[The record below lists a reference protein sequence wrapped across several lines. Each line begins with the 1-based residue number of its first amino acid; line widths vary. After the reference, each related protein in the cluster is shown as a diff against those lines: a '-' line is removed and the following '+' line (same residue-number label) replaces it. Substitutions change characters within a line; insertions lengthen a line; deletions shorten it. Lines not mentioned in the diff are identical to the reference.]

1 MSKVTINGVDLEL
14 DLMDAD
20 VVEKFEDLN
29 KGIVE
34 KIQDPKAYEGL
45 STADGMRYQ
54 CTCVNEYFD
63 ELFGAGTAEKVF
75 HKNNNLGIRMEGF
88 AQVTTLS
95 GEAKAFMDDLSAKY
109 GAGRVQNRQQRRAEQ
124 RKGGKNKHQNR
135 NNFNAVDN
143 G

>member
-29 KGIVE
+29 KWIVK
-34 KIQDPKAYEGL
+34 KIQDPNAYEGL
-45 STADGMRYQ
+45 STADGMRFQ

-63 ELFGAGTAEKVF
+63 KLFGAGTAEKVF

-88 AQVTTLS
+88 AQVTALS
-95 GEAKAFMDDLSAKY
+95 GESKTFMDDLSAKY
-109 GAGRVQNRQQRRAEQ
+109 GSGRVQNRQQRRAEQ

-135 NNFNAVDN
+135 NNFNAVNN

>member
-29 KGIVE
+29 KWIVK
-34 KIQDPKAYEGL
+34 KIQDPNAYEGL

-54 CTCVNEYFD
+54 CACVNEYFD
-63 ELFGAGTAEKVF
+63 KLFGAGTAEKVF

-88 AQVTTLS
+88 AQVTALP
-95 GEAKAFMDDLSAKY
+95 GEVKPFMDDLSAKY
-109 GAGRVQNRQQRRAEQ
+109 GSGRVQNRQQ

-135 NNFNAVDN
+135 NNFNAVNN

>member
-1 MSKVTINGVDLEL
+1 MSKLTINGVDLEL

-29 KGIVE
+29 KWILK
-34 KIQDPKAYEGL
+34 KIQDSKAYEGL

-54 CTCVNEYFD
+54 CACVNEYFD
-63 ELFGAGTAEKVF
+63 ELFGIGTAEKVF

-88 AQVTTLS
+88 AQVTTMS
-95 GEAKAFMDDLSAKY
+95 GEAKSFMDDLTEKY
-109 GAGRVQNRQQRRAEQ
+109 GVGRVQNRQQRRSEQ
-124 RKGGKNKHQNR
+124 RKDGKNKHQNR
-135 NNFNAVDN
+135 NNFNAVSN

>member
-14 DLMDAD
+14 NLMDAD

-29 KGIVE
+29 KGIVK
-34 KIQDPKAYEGL
+34 KIQDPNAYEGL

-54 CTCVNEYFD
+54 CACVNEYFD

-88 AQVTTLS
+88 AQVTALS
-95 GEAKAFMDDLSAKY
+95 GEAKSFMDALSAKY
-109 GAGRVQNRQQRRAEQ
+109 GSERVQNRQQRRAEQ
-124 RKGGKNKHQNR
+124 RKGGKKKHQNR
-135 NNFNAVDN
+135 NNFNAVNN

>member
-29 KGIVE
+29 KEIKK
-34 KIQDPKAYEGL
+34 KIQDPQAYDGL

-54 CTCVNEYFD
+54 CRCVDEYFD
-63 ELFGAGTAEKVF
+63 ALFGIGTAEKVF

-88 AQVTTLS
+88 AQVTALS
-95 GEAKAFMDDLSAKY
+95 GEVKTFMDDLATKY

-124 RKGGKNKHQNR
+124 KKGKNTHLKKK
-135 NNFNAVDN
+135 FNAVNND
-143 G
+143 

>member
-1 MSKVTINGVDLEL
+1 MSKLTINGVDLVL

-29 KGIVE
+29 KEIVK
-34 KIQDPKAYEGL
+34 KIQDPEAYDGL

-54 CTCVNEYFD
+54 CRCVDEYFD
-63 ELFGAGTAEKVF
+63 ALFGIGTAEKVF

-88 AQVTTLS
+88 AQVNALS
-95 GEAKAFMDDLSAKY
+95 GETKTFMDDLATKY

-124 RKGGKNKHQNR
+124 KKRKNTHLKKK
-135 NNFNAVDN
+135 FNAVNND
-143 G
+143 

>member
-1 MSKVTINGVDLEL
+1 MSKVTINGVELEL
-14 DLMDAD
+14 NLLDAD
-20 VVEKFEDLN
+20 VVEKFEELN
-29 KGIVE
+29 QEIIK
-34 KIQDPKAYEGL
+34 KIQDPNAYEGL

-88 AQVTTLS
+88 AQVTALS

-109 GAGRVQNRQQRRAEQ
+109 GSGRVQNRQQRRAEQ

-135 NNFNAVDN
+135 NNFNAVNN

>member
-29 KGIVE
+29 KEIVK
-34 KIQDPKAYEGL
+34 KIQDPNAYEGL
-45 STADGMRYQ
+45 STADGMKYQ

-88 AQVTTLS
+88 AQVTALS
-95 GEAKAFMDDLSAKY
+95 GEAKAFMDDLTAKY
-109 GAGRVQNRQQRRAEQ
+109 GSGRVQNGQQRRAEQ

-135 NNFNAVDN
+135 NNFNAVNN

>member
-1 MSKVTINGVDLEL
+1 MSKVTINGVELEL

-29 KGIVE
+29 KEIVK

-45 STADGMRYQ
+45 STADGMKYQ

-63 ELFGAGTAEKVF
+63 ELFGTGTAEKVF

-88 AQVTTLS
+88 AQVTALS
-95 GEAKAFMDDLSAKY
+95 GEAKTFMDDLSAKY

-135 NNFNAVDN
+135 NNFNAVNN

>member
-29 KGIVE
+29 KWIVK
-34 KIQDPKAYEGL
+34 KIQDPNAYEGL

-54 CTCVNEYFD
+54 CSCVNEYFD
-63 ELFGAGTAEKVF
+63 ELFGTGTAEKVF
-75 HKNNNLGIRMEGF
+75 KKNNNLGIRMEGF
-88 AQVTTLS
+88 AQVTALS
-95 GEAKAFMDDLSAKY
+95 GEAKTFMDGLSAKY
-109 GAGRVQNRQQRRAEQ
+109 GSGRVQNRQQRRAEQ

-135 NNFNAVDN
+135 NNFNAVNN

>member
-1 MSKVTINGVDLEL
+1 MSKVTINGVELEL
-14 DLMDAD
+14 NLLDAD
-20 VVEKFEDLN
+20 VVEKFEELN
-29 KGIVE
+29 QEIIK
-34 KIQDPKAYEGL
+34 KIQDPNAYEGL

-88 AQVTTLS
+88 AQVTALS

-109 GAGRVQNRQQRRAEQ
+109 GSGRVQNRQQRRAEQ

-135 NNFNAVDN
+135 NNFTAVNN

>member
-29 KGIVE
+29 KGIVK
-34 KIQDPKAYEGL
+34 KIKDPNAYEGL
-45 STADGMRYQ
+45 STADAMRYQ

-75 HKNNNLGIRMEGF
+75 HKNNNLGIRMDGF
-88 AQVTTLS
+88 AQVTALS
-95 GEAKAFMDDLSAKY
+95 REAKTFMDDLSAKY
-109 GAGRVQNRQQRRAEQ
+109 GSRRVQNRQQRRAEQ
-124 RKGGKNKHQNR
+124 RKGGKNKYRNR
-135 NNFNAVDN
+135 NNFNVVDN

>member
-1 MSKVTINGVDLEL
+1 MSKLTINGVDLEL

-20 VVEKFEDLN
+20 VVERFEDLN
-29 KGIVE
+29 KEIVK
-34 KIQDPKAYEGL
+34 KIQDPEAYDGL

-54 CTCVNEYFD
+54 CSCVNDYFD
-63 ELFGAGTAEKVF
+63 KLFGEGTAEKVF

-88 AQVTTLS
+88 AQVTALS
-95 GEAKAFMDDLSAKY
+95 GEAKTFMDDLTEKY

-124 RKGGKNKHQNR
+124 RKGGKNKHQNKK
-135 NNFNAVDN
+135 NFNAVNN

>member
-29 KGIVE
+29 KEIKK
-34 KIQDPKAYEGL
+34 KIQDPQAYDGL

-54 CTCVNEYFD
+54 CRCVDEYFD
-63 ELFGAGTAEKVF
+63 ALFGIGTAEKVF

-88 AQVTTLS
+88 AQVTALS
-95 GEAKAFMDDLSAKY
+95 GEAKTFMDDLATKY

-124 RKGGKNKHQNR
+124 KKGKKYTLKEEIQR
-135 NNFNAVDN
+135 CK
-143 G
+143 

>member
-1 MSKVTINGVDLEL
+1 MSKATINGVDLEL

-29 KGIVE
+29 KEIKK
-34 KIQDPKAYEGL
+34 KIQDPQAYDGL

-54 CTCVNEYFD
+54 CRCVDEYFD
-63 ELFGAGTAEKVF
+63 ALFGIGTAEKVF

-88 AQVTTLS
+88 AQVTALS
-95 GEAKAFMDDLSAKY
+95 GEAKTFMDDLATKY

-124 RKGGKNKHQNR
+124 EKGKNTHLKKK
-135 NNFNAVDN
+135 FNAVNND
-143 G
+143 

>member
-29 KGIVE
+29 KGIVK
-34 KIQDPKAYEGL
+34 KIQDPNAYEGL

-54 CTCVNEYFD
+54 CACVNEYFD

-88 AQVTTLS
+88 AQVTALS

-109 GAGRVQNRQQRRAEQ
+109 ESGRVQNRQQ

-135 NNFNAVDN
+135 NNFNAVNN

>member
-29 KGIVE
+29 KWIVK
-34 KIQDPKAYEGL
+34 KIQDPNAYEGL

-63 ELFGAGTAEKVF
+63 KLFGARTAEKVF

-88 AQVTTLS
+88 AQVTALS
-95 GEAKAFMDDLSAKY
+95 GEAKTFMDDLSAKY
-109 GAGRVQNRQQRRAEQ
+109 GSGRVQNRQQRRAEQ

-135 NNFNAVDN
+135 NNFNAVNN

>member
-29 KGIVE
+29 KWIVK
-34 KIQDPKAYEGL
+34 KIQDPNAYEGL

-63 ELFGAGTAEKVF
+63 KLFGAGTAEKVF
-75 HKNNNLGIRMEGF
+75 HKNSNLGIRMEGF
-88 AQVTTLS
+88 AQVTALS
-95 GEAKAFMDDLSAKY
+95 GEAKTFMDDLSAKY
-109 GAGRVQNRQQRRAEQ
+109 GSGRVQNRQQRRAEQ

-135 NNFNAVDN
+135 NNFNAVNN